1 MNLLGLLGAEGIK
14 NPTIWYPTILGVL
27 VVVAAVGLFCGSVYL
42 LLATNLGAR
51 LGFLVAAAALSGF
64 MVLLS
69 SLWMTTASP
78 LTTLRG
84 RVPAWQ
90 VKTVQANPSSS
101 NIPAVRDIES
111 SKQKLDPAL
120 DAAEFSSVKAAI
132 DAKVVTALPIG
143 GEPLP
148 AGTNDFANETAALRV
163 KQANQARAKLIA
175 GGATAAEAATAI
187 PDPIAF
193 AAPTEYQ
200 VVNVYETGG
209 ARPDFFQGKFTHTPK
224 YAVAELCPVDTQRAT
239 AFGQRKPQAIC
250 DLNQPNFTVVVERDL
265 GSVRVP
271 PMIVFIVSSLLFLL
285 SLLSLHWYEKDRNA
299 AALARSAAPK
309 QPAPTPTP
317 ANA

>member
-51 LGFLVAAAALSGF
+51 LGFLVVVAALSGF

-69 SLWMTTASP
+69 GLWMTTASP

-90 VKTVQANPSSS
+90 VKAVQANPKTSK
-101 NIPAVRDIES
+101 IPAVRDIETK
-111 SKQKLDPAL
+111 KQQLDPGIN
-120 DAAEFSSVKAAI
+120 AAEFSAVKAAV
-132 DAKVVTALPIG
+132 DAKLVTQLPVG
-143 GEPLP
+143 GAPLP
-148 AGTNDFANETAALRV
+148 TGTNDV
-163 KQANQARAKLIA
+163 ANQAATLRTMLADQARANLVT
-175 GGATAAEAATAI
+175 GGATQAEADAAI
-187 PDPIAF
+187 PAPQAF

-209 ARPDFFQGKFTHTPK
+209 ARPNIFAGKFSHTPK

-239 AFGQRKPQAIC
+239 TFGERKPQAIC
-250 DLNQPNFTVVVERDL
+250 DLNQPNFTVLVERDL

-271 PMIVFIVSSLLFLL
+271 PMIVLIVSSLLFLL

-299 AALARSAAPK
+299 AATGAAAPK

-317 ANA
+317 VNA